1 MGGERWSTARAFLR
15 PAMNR
20 PNLHVIMNAHVTKVS
35 SVLPEVH
42 MYKLVLRKEMIKL
55 TFITVSEKYCKYD
68 ILNDL
73 ITFYQV

>member
-1 MGGERWSTARAFLR
+1 MGGERWSTARAYLR

-42 MYKLVLRKEMIKL
+42 MYEGKG
-55 TFITVSEKYCKYD
+55 
-68 ILNDL
+68 
-73 ITFYQV
+73 